1 MLKARFRSIAFAL
14 RVPFLFLAI
23 LWGVQVV
30 QYLSGINLG
39 YLGIYPRDS
48 SGLWG
53 ILLAPMIHGGF
64 GHLISNSIP
73 LLMLSIL
80 ILLFYRRI
88 ALPSM
93 LLIYVL
99 TGVLVWVFGRPVYHI
114 GASGVVYGLVAFV
127 FWNGVF
133 RRNVKSIALAG
144 VVLFYYGS
152 MFAGILPGQEG
163 ISWESHLLGAGAGI
177 FVSFAYKKRMERD
190 EVRLEPPP
198 EEAPRYF
205 LDRDIFNQRRG

>member
-1 MLKARFRSIAFAL
+1 
-14 RVPFLFLAI
+14 
-23 LWGVQVV
+23 
-30 QYLSGINLG
+30 
-39 YLGIYPRDS
+39 
-48 SGLWG
+48 
-53 ILLAPMIHGGF
+53 
-64 GHLISNSIP
+64 
-73 LLMLSIL
+73 
-80 ILLFYRRI
+80 
-88 ALPSM
+88 
-93 LLIYVL
+93 
-99 TGVLVWVFGRPVYHI
+99 
-114 GASGVVYGLVAFV
+114 LVAFV

-177 FVSFAYKKRMERD
+177 IVSFAYKKRMERD
-190 EVRLEPPP
+190 EVRPELPP